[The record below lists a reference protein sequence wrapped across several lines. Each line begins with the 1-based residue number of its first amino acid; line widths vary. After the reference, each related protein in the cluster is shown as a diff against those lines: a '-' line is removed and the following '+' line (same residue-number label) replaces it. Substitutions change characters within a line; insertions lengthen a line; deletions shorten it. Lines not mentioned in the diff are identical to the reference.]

1 MSITLECVAPGKMA
15 ALSSRTVARLSQ
27 NLHRISLT
35 RGPKVNH
42 VYAALLHNSYT
53 LNAEGLPLKM
63 PSLSPTMT
71 EGTIVQWLKKEGDT
85 IAPGDMLCDIQT
97 DKAVVGLDTEEDG
110 ILAKI
115 LVPEGSKDVTVG
127 TLIAVLAPEGED
139 WKTIEIPKV
148 ETEAP
153 IAAAPPPLPTAPAP
167 SIAAVAATPAVIHT
181 VKHGNFGISVLLLLE
196 QYGLTPEQVTATGR
210 NGILLKGDV
219 LKHIKTLGLQPLPVP
234 IVPPPTVDKPAA
246 AAAVVAPAAPA
257 PPSAPV
263 APPLTGVSEDGWVD
277 IEVTNMRRTIAKR
290 LSQSKVGIAHSY
302 GTLDCCADKLLA
314 LRKYH
319 KAEGISISVNDL
331 IIKAVATA
339 LQHCPEMNAVWKGD
353 QLHIASEVD
362 ISVAVAT
369 PAGLITPI
377 VKDADALGVE
387 EINATVKELASRAR
401 INKLKPEEF
410 LGGTFTISN
419 LGMFGISE
427 FSAIIN
433 PPQCGIL
440 AVGGSRL
447 TLSESGSP
455 TTRMS
460 ATLSYDRAAVDDYT
474 AAIFLETL
482 KDLLEEPNTLLV
494 GARSRDI
501 NHPLS
506 ALL

>member
-1 MSITLECVAPGKMA
+1 MA
-15 ALSSRTVARLSQ
+15 ALSSRAAARLSQ

-71 EGTIVQWLKKEGDT
+71 EGTIIEWLKKEGDT
-85 IAPGDMLCDIQT
+85 VVPGDMLCDIQT
-97 DKAVVGLDTEEDG
+97 DKAVIGMDTDEEG

-115 LVPEGSKDVTVG
+115 LVAEGTKDITVG
-127 TLIAVLAPEGED
+127 TLIGVLAPEGVD
-139 WKTIEIPKV
+139 WKTIEIPKI
-148 ETEAP
+148 ETETLV
-153 IAAAPPPLPTAPAP
+153 AAAPSAVSSLPAAAAAPAP
-167 SIAAVAATPAVIHT
+167 PVAPAHT
-181 VKHGNFGISVLLLLE
+181 VIHGNFGLSVLRLLE
-196 QYGLTPEQVTATGR
+196 QYGLTPEQMTASGR

-219 LKHIKTLGLQPLPVP
+219 LKHIKTAGLQPVPVP
-234 IVPPPTVDKPAA
+234 TVPPPTVDKPAA
-246 AAAVVAPAAPA
+246 AAAVVAPP
-257 PPSAPV
+257 APV
-263 APPLTGVSEDGWVD
+263 AATPSSPIAPPLPGVSEDGWVD
-277 IEVTNMRRTIAKR
+277 IEVSNMRRTIAKR
-290 LSQSKVGIAHSY
+290 LSQSKGGIAHSY
-302 GTLDCCADKLLA
+302 GTLDCTADKLLA
-314 LRKYH
+314 LRKRY
-319 KAEGISISVNDL
+319 KAEGINISVNDF
-331 IIKAVATA
+331 IIKASAIA

-353 QLHIASEVD
+353 QLHYASEVD

-410 LGGTFTISN
+410 MGGTFTISN

-447 TLSESGSP
+447 TLDEFGSP
-455 TTRMS
+455 ITRMS
-460 ATLSYDRAAVDDYT
+460 ATLSYDRAAIDDDT
-474 AAIFLETL
+474 AAMFLETL
-482 KDLLEEPNTLLV
+482 KDLLEEPSTILV
-494 GARSRDI
+494 GARSIDV
-501 NHPLS
+501 NHPLA